1 MQEKINAKLNTER
14 ELSGGKGFVQ
24 VYDVARYTVVVR
36 GQRESTGNHLWVEV
50 RKNQD
55 ITDTQYLPSL
65 SVGCFDDEGF
75 ARRAD
80 VSVGTTSY
88 GALSLAEIGKFMN
101 AMAEGIAVAKYVSE
115 KFLQPMVDG
124 EWNWEVSK

>member
-1 MQEKINAKLNTER
+1 MQDKINAKLNTER

-55 ITDTQYLPSL
+55 ITDTH
-65 SVGCFDDEGF
+65 F
-75 ARRAD
+75 
-80 VSVGTTSY
+80 
-88 GALSLAEIGKFMN
+88 
-101 AMAEGIAVAKYVSE
+101 
-115 KFLQPMVDG
+115 
-124 EWNWEVSK
+124 